1 VIEQFARLLWESI
14 GLDHTSIGLSS
25 IERAV
30 QQRVAACH
38 VDSPHAYL
46 QHLRATSGELQAL
59 VEAVVVPETWFFRDP
74 KAFAAVADHAKTLL
88 ARGEKLHFL
97 CIPCS
102 TGEEPYSLAMAL
114 LDAGIPASC
123 FQIDAMDVS
132 ERVIAHARR
141 GVYGRNSFRGRDLEF
156 RDRYFTETP
165 EGHALAPAVLE
176 CVKFHRGNL
185 LDDTSMA
192 RGRSYDAVFCRNLL
206 IYFDAD
212 TQRRA
217 ILALE
222 RLLASHGLFCVGP
235 AETGL
240 LASHNFTHT
249 RISLAFAFRKGRE
262 QRTPVQSAI
271 VLKRAT
277 APLPPPKPAVSTAPK
292 PVARPVSKPAPKP
305 TIPAPL
311 VHLNEATRLADEGRL
326 TEVAAICHT
335 SIQQSGASAQ
345 AFFLL
350 GLVSD
355 AAGRDDEA
363 IAYYRKALYL
373 NPQHHDALLHYSL
386 LTDRLGDAPMAQSL
400 RERARRCA
408 HQAA

>member
-1 VIEQFARLLWESI
+1 MIEQFARLLWETI

-25 IERAV
+25 VERAV

-38 VDSPHAYL
+38 VDCPQAYM
-46 QHLRATSGELQAL
+46 QHLRATSGELQSL

-74 KAFAAVADHAKTLL
+74 RAFAAVADHAKTLL
-88 ARGEKLHFL
+88 GRGEKLHFL

-123 FQIDAMDVS
+123 FHIDAMDVS

-141 GVYGRNSFRGRDLEF
+141 GIYGRNSFRGRDLEF

-165 EGHALAPAVLE
+165 DGHLLSQAVRD

-192 RGRSYDAVFCRNLL
+192 RGRSYDAIFCRNLL

-222 RLLASHGLFCVGP
+222 RLLAPHGLFCVGP

-240 LASHNFTHT
+240 LTSHNFTHT
-249 RISLAFAFRKGRE
+249 RISLAFAFRKGKE
-262 QRTPVQSAI
+262 Q
-271 VLKRAT
+271 
-277 APLPPPKPAVSTAPK
+277 PAVPAPAVVARKRPIAAPIPLPK
-292 PVARPVSKPAPKP
+292 PVAKPAPKFLAKP

-326 TEVAAICHT
+326 AEVAAICHA

-363 IAYYRKALYL
+363 IAHYRKALYL

-386 LTDRLGDAPMAQSL
+386 LTDRLGDASMAQSL
-400 RERARRCA
+400 RERARRCIN
-408 HQAA
+408 QAA